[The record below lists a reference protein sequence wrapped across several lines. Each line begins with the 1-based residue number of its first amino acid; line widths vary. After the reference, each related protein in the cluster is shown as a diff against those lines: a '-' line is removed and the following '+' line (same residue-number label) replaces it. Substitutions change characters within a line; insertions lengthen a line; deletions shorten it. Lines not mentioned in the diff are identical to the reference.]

1 MMDQSKHKALRVIY
15 RIAYCCCC
23 WLNQLIHYLL
33 ISRHIRFF
41 VRSSSAKKM
50 ISLTFHLSQTIGEVK
65 SDIQLQFGLHPSQYI
80 LKAGWKVMSKD
91 KCSLADYNIQDN
103 QTLDIVPRVNHPL
116 LGGGGGGGT
125 DNIVVTRQELEC
137 MKWDDIQT
145 LLNSKGLS
153 IRGRKSELIDRYVNA
168 QAAGFPP
175 KKKPMTSTERSAT
188 SRAKQ
193 SVKNKQKVQEKK
205 AKRNA
210 QVRAEE
216 RAADVSNHPTLDTRM
231 WEEPGKDISLERHTE
246 NPIAA
251 MYLLDVK
258 SGCWIELE
266 HQCLVA
272 YIHVHDR
279 LQKEE
284 AIHKLDGLLQLSV
297 ERKETLLKTV
307 DTIFDY
313 NDRQDALAYKQWIK
327 ERDSRD
333 LEFEEAVL
341 EWFAS
346 TESISLDDRK
356 SKLWNI
362 ESLVGLR
369 LNVIQNWWVDEDTQK
384 SIGGTKLWPG
394 KIDRVSFN
402 DGTDAKPSFI
412 FKCDDKNYPD
422 GYPIEY
428 CDVKKYADK
437 EDPKFSQFTLP
448 EEPPC
453 IYVDIELKAL
463 CDQTLQELNSKSL
476 PVFFLRLHSI
486 KILEDGMEC

>member
-1 MMDQSKHKALRVIY
+1 VYK
-15 RIAYCCCC
+15 
-23 WLNQLIHYLL
+23 
-33 ISRHIRFF
+33 
-41 VRSSSAKKM
+41 
-50 ISLTFHLSQTIGEVK
+50 
-65 SDIQLQFGLHPSQYI
+65 DI
-80 LKAGWKVMSKD
+80 
-91 KCSLADYNIQDN
+91 CSLADYNIQEN
-103 QTLDIVPRVNHPL
+103 QTLDIVPRVNHGPL
-116 LGGGGGGGT
+116 LGGSGS
-125 DNIVVTRQELEC
+125 DNIVMTCKELER
-137 MKWDDIQT
+137 MKRDDIQT

-153 IRGRKSELIDRYVNA
+153 IRGIKSELISRYLNA

-175 KKKPMTSTERSAT
+175 KKRPMTSAEKKAA

-193 SVKNKQKVQEKK
+193 SPKKKQEVNEER
-205 AKRNA
+205 AKRDA
-210 QVRAEE
+210 LVRAEE

-284 AIHKLDGLLQLSV
+284 AVHKLDGLLQLSV
-297 ERKETLLKTV
+297 ERKEALLKTV
-307 DTIFDY
+307 DTVFDY
-313 NDRQDALAYKQWIK
+313 NDRQDALAYKQRIK

-333 LEFEEAVL
+333 MEFEEAVL

-346 TESISLDDRK
+346 TESISLDNRK
-356 SKLWNI
+356 SKLCSLEEIELENLKKWM

-369 LNVIQNWWVDEDTQK
+369 LNVKQYWWVDPKTLK
-384 SIGGTKLWPG
+384 SIGGKKLWPG
-394 KIDRVSFN
+394 KIDRVTFN
-402 DGTDAKPSFI
+402 DDTKPCFI
-412 FKCDDKNYPD
+412 FKCDDENYPD
-422 GYPIEY
+422 GYPIKY

-448 EEPPC
+448 KEPPC
-453 IYVDIELKAL
+453 IYVDIELKEL
-463 CDQTLQELNSKSL
+463 CDQTLQELNGKSL
-476 PVFFLRLHSI
+476 PVFLHLHSI
-486 KILEDGMEC
+486 KILEDGMLALLLQ

>member
-1 MMDQSKHKALRVIY
+1 MY
-15 RIAYCCCC
+15 
-23 WLNQLIHYLL
+23 
-33 ISRHIRFF
+33 
-41 VRSSSAKKM
+41 
-50 ISLTFHLSQTIGEVK
+50 
-65 SDIQLQFGLHPSQYI
+65 
-80 LKAGWKVMSKD
+80 KD
-91 KCSLADYNIQDN
+91 KCSLADYNIQEN
-103 QTLDIVPRVNHPL
+103 QTLDIVPRVNHGPL
-116 LGGGGGGGT
+116 LGGSGS
-125 DNIVVTRQELEC
+125 DNIVMTCKELER
-137 MKWDDIQT
+137 MKRDDIQT

-153 IRGRKSELIDRYVNA
+153 IRGIKSELISRYLNA

-175 KKKPMTSTERSAT
+175 KKRPMTSTERKASSRGKQSAKKKQEVNEENAKRNAQV
-188 SRAKQ
+188 RAKQ
-193 SVKNKQKVQEKK
+193 SVETKKKVNEER
-205 AKRNA
+205 AKRDA
-210 QVRAEE
+210 LVRAEE
-216 RAADVSNHPTLDTRM
+216 RAADVRNHPTLDTRM

-448 EEPPC
+448 EELPC

>member
-1 MMDQSKHKALRVIY
+1 MYK
-15 RIAYCCCC
+15 
-23 WLNQLIHYLL
+23 
-33 ISRHIRFF
+33 
-41 VRSSSAKKM
+41 
-50 ISLTFHLSQTIGEVK
+50 
-65 SDIQLQFGLHPSQYI
+65 DI
-80 LKAGWKVMSKD
+80 
-91 KCSLADYNIQDN
+91 CSLADYNIQEN
-103 QTLDIVPRVNHPL
+103 QTLDIVPRVNHGPL
-116 LGGGGGGGT
+116 LGGSGS
-125 DNIVVTRQELEC
+125 DNIVMTCKELER
-137 MKWDDIQT
+137 MKRDDIQT

-153 IRGRKSELIDRYVNA
+153 IRGIKSELISRYLDA

-175 KKKPMTSTERSAT
+175 KKRPKTSAEKKAT
-188 SRAKQ
+188 YRAKQ
-193 SVKNKQKVQEKK
+193 SDKKKQKVKEK
-205 AKRNA
+205 NA
-210 QVRAEE
+210 AQHSRARTGK

-231 WEEPGKDISLERHTE
+231 WEEPGKNISSERHTE

-313 NDRQDALAYKQWIK
+313 NDRQDALAYKQRIK

-333 LEFEEAVL
+333 MEFEEAVL

-346 TESISLDDRK
+346 TESITLDDRK
-356 SKLWNI
+356 SKLCSLEEIELENRKKWM

-369 LNVIQNWWVDEDTQK
+369 LNVKQYWWVDHKTLK
-384 SIGGTKLWPG
+384 SIGGEALWPG

-402 DGTDAKPSFI
+402 DDTDTKPCFI

-437 EDPKFSQFTLP
+437 ENPKFSQFSLP
-448 EEPPC
+448 KEPPC
-453 IYVDIELKAL
+453 IYMDIELKEL
-463 CDQTLQELNSKSL
+463 CDQTLHDLNSKS
-476 PVFFLRLHSI
+476 
-486 KILEDGMEC
+486 

>member
-1 MMDQSKHKALRVIY
+1 
-15 RIAYCCCC
+15 
-23 WLNQLIHYLL
+23 
-33 ISRHIRFF
+33 
-41 VRSSSAKKM
+41 
-50 ISLTFHLSQTIGEVK
+50 
-65 SDIQLQFGLHPSQYI
+65 
-80 LKAGWKVMSKD
+80 MSKD

-103 QTLDIVPRVNHPL
+103 QTLDIVPRVNHGPL
-116 LGGGGGGGT
+116 LGGSGSGT
-125 DNIVVTRQELEC
+125 DNIVMTWKELER
-137 MKWDDIQT
+137 MKRDGIRT

-153 IRGRKSELIDRYVNA
+153 IRGIKSELISGYLDA

-175 KKKPMTSTERSAT
+175 KKRPMTSAEKKAA

-193 SVKNKQKVQEKK
+193 SPKKKQEVNEEN

-210 QVRAEE
+210 RVRAKQSVETKKKVNEENAKRNALVRAEE

-284 AIHKLDGLLQLSV
+284 AVHKLDGLLQLSV
-297 ERKETLLKTV
+297 ERKEALLKTV
-307 DTIFDY
+307 DTVFDY
-313 NDRQDALAYKQWIK
+313 NDRQDALAYKQRIK

-333 LEFEEAVL
+333 MEFEEAVL

-346 TESISLDDRK
+346 TESISLDNRK
-356 SKLWNI
+356 SKLCSLEEIELENLKKWM

-369 LNVIQNWWVDEDTQK
+369 LNVKQYWWVDPKTLK
-384 SIGGTKLWPG
+384 SIGGKKLWPG
-394 KIDRVSFN
+394 KIDRVTFN
-402 DGTDAKPSFI
+402 DDTKPCFI
-412 FKCDDKNYPD
+412 FKCDDENYPD
-422 GYPIEY
+422 GYPIKY

-448 EEPPC
+448 KEPPC
-453 IYVDIELKAL
+453 IYVDIELKEL
-463 CDQTLQELNSKSL
+463 CDQTLQELNGKSL
-476 PVFFLRLHSI
+476 PVFCIYIQSRYWRM
-486 KILEDGMEC
+486 GC

>member
-1 MMDQSKHKALRVIY
+1 MY
-15 RIAYCCCC
+15 
-23 WLNQLIHYLL
+23 
-33 ISRHIRFF
+33 
-41 VRSSSAKKM
+41 
-50 ISLTFHLSQTIGEVK
+50 
-65 SDIQLQFGLHPSQYI
+65 
-80 LKAGWKVMSKD
+80 KD
-91 KCSLADYNIQDN
+91 KCSLADYNIQEN
-103 QTLDIVPRVNHPL
+103 QTLDIVPRVNHGL
-116 LGGGGGGGT
+116 LGGSGML
-125 DNIVVTRQELEC
+125 TRQELGC
-137 MKWDDIQT
+137 MKCVDIRT
-145 LLNSKGLS
+145 LLKSKGLS
-153 IRGRKSELIDRYVNA
+153 TDGKKSELIDRYVNA

-175 KKKPMTSTERSAT
+175 KKRPMTSAERKAR

-193 SVKNKQKVQEKK
+193 SPNKKQEVKEKNAAQHAQVRVKQSAEKK
-205 AKRNA
+205 QEVKEKDAARHSRA
-210 QVRAEE
+210 RAEE

-284 AIHKLDGLLQLSV
+284 AVHKLDGLLQLSV

-307 DTIFDY
+307 DTVFDY
-313 NDRQDALAYKQWIK
+313 NDRQDALAYKQRIK

-333 LEFEEAVL
+333 MEFEEAVL

-356 SKLWNI
+356 STLCSLEEIELENRKKWM

-369 LNVIQNWWVDEDTQK
+369 LIVKQYWWVDPKTLK
-384 SIGGTKLWPG
+384 SIGGEALWPG
-394 KIDRVSFN
+394 KIDRVTFN
-402 DGTDAKPSFI
+402 DGTKPCFI

-422 GYPIEY
+422 GYPIKY

-437 EDPKFSQFTLP
+437 EDPKFSQFSLP
-448 EEPPC
+448 KEPPC
-453 IYVDIELKAL
+453 IYVDIALKEL
-463 CDQTLQELNSKSL
+463 CDQTLQELNGKSL
-476 PVFFLRLHSI
+476 PVFLHLHSI
-486 KILEDGMEC
+486 KILEDGMLALLLQ

>member
-1 MMDQSKHKALRVIY
+1 MYK
-15 RIAYCCCC
+15 
-23 WLNQLIHYLL
+23 
-33 ISRHIRFF
+33 
-41 VRSSSAKKM
+41 
-50 ISLTFHLSQTIGEVK
+50 
-65 SDIQLQFGLHPSQYI
+65 DI
-80 LKAGWKVMSKD
+80 
-91 KCSLADYNIQDN
+91 CSLADYNIQEN
-103 QTLDIVPRVNHPL
+103 QTLDIVPRVNHGL
-116 LGGGGGGGT
+116 LGGSGML
-125 DNIVVTRQELEC
+125 TRQELGC
-137 MKWDDIQT
+137 MKCVDIRT
-145 LLNSKGLS
+145 LLKSKGLS
-153 IRGRKSELIDRYVNA
+153 TDGKKSELIDRYVNA

-175 KKKPMTSTERSAT
+175 KKRPMTSAERKAA
-188 SRAKQ
+188 SRAKH
-193 SVKNKQKVQEKK
+193 SDKKKQEVQEK
-205 AKRNA
+205 NA
-210 QVRAEE
+210 AQHSRARAEE

-284 AIHKLDGLLQLSV
+284 AVHKLDGLLQLSV

-307 DTIFDY
+307 DTVFDY
-313 NDRQDALAYKQWIK
+313 NDRQDALAYKQRIK

-333 LEFEEAVL
+333 MEFEEAVL

-356 SKLWNI
+356 SKLCSLEEIELENRKKWM

-369 LNVIQNWWVDEDTQK
+369 LNVKQYWWVDPKTLK
-384 SIGGTKLWPG
+384 SIGGKKLWPG
-394 KIDRVSFN
+394 KIDRVTFN
-402 DGTDAKPSFI
+402 DDTKPCFI

-437 EDPKFSQFTLP
+437 EDPKFLQFTLP

-476 PVFFLRLHSI
+476 PVFLHLDSI
-486 KILEDGMEC
+486 KILEDGMLALLLQ

>member
-1 MMDQSKHKALRVIY
+1 
-15 RIAYCCCC
+15 
-23 WLNQLIHYLL
+23 
-33 ISRHIRFF
+33 
-41 VRSSSAKKM
+41 M

-65 SDIQLQFGLHPSQYI
+65 SKIQLQFGLHPSQYI
-80 LKAGWKVMSKD
+80 LKAGWKVVYKD
-91 KCSLADYNIQDN
+91 KCSLADYNIQEN
-103 QTLDIVPRVNHPL
+103 QTLDIVPRVNHGPL
-116 LGGGGGGGT
+116 LGGSGN
-125 DNIVVTRQELEC
+125 DNIVRTCKELER
-137 MKWDDIQT
+137 MTRDDIRT

-153 IRGRKSELIDRYVNA
+153 IRGIKSELISRYLNA

-175 KKKPMTSTERSAT
+175 KKRPMTSAERKAA
-188 SRAKQ
+188 SRGKQ
-193 SVKNKQKVQEKK
+193 SAKKKQEVNEEK

-216 RAADVSNHPTLDTRM
+216 RAADVRNHPTLDTRM
-231 WEEPGKDISLERHTE
+231 WEEPGKDISLARHTE

-284 AIHKLDGLLQLSV
+284 AVHKLDGLLQLSV

-307 DTIFDY
+307 DTVFDY
-313 NDRQDALAYKQWIK
+313 NDRQGALAYKQRIK

-333 LEFEEAVL
+333 MEGEEAVL

-356 SKLWNI
+356 STLCSLEEIEMENRKKWM

-369 LNVIQNWWVDEDTQK
+369 LIVKQYWWVDPKTLK
-384 SIGGTKLWPG
+384 SIGGEALWPG

-402 DGTDAKPSFI
+402 DDAKPCFI

-448 EEPPC
+448 EELPC

-476 PVFFLRLHSI
+476 PVFFFCVYIQSRYWRMGWNVSSVTTMKYMSI
-486 KILEDGMEC
+486 NIILY